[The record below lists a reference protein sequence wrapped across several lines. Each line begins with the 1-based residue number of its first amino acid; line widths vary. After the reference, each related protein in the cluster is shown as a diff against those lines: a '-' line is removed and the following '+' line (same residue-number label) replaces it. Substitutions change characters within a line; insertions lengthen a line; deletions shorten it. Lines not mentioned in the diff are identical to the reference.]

1 MLPNLSYLQIHA
13 GKKVNY
19 QLSVPELVEDAIKK
33 GEGYLVES
41 GALTADTGQFTGRS
55 PKDRFIVE
63 DDITRDAVWWGNI
76 NQPIS
81 SDVFNALYK
90 KVGEH
95 LSNEEIYVRDVLA
108 CTSPDYQIGIRV
120 VTENAYQNI
129 FANNIF
135 VRSSETDADKR
146 PEWSIL
152 AAPTFQAEPIVDGV
166 PNPNFVIINFTEKII
181 LIAGTGYTGE
191 IKKGI
196 FSVLNFILPH
206 QHRVLSMHCSA
217 NTNAKDETA
226 LFFGLSGTG
235 KTTLSSDA
243 GRHLIGDDEH
253 GWSDQ
258 GIFNIEGGCYAKCV
272 NLEEDKEP
280 EIYQAIKF
288 GSLLENINCF
298 PDTRVP
304 NYEDTSKT
312 ENTRVTYPI
321 DYIEGAV
328 KSKISATPK
337 NIFFLTADAFGV
349 IPPIS
354 KLTTKEAMYHFIS
367 GYTAKIA
374 GTEVG
379 ITEPKMVFSA
389 CFGEAFIPLHPT
401 KYAELL
407 GERIEKDNINVWLV
421 NTGWVAGPYGVGR
434 RIKLR
439 YTRAMIRAAMAGDL
453 NDAEYQRHPIFGMHF
468 PSSCPG
474 VPSELLNPAKTWP
487 SQEAYDEQANKLAK
501 AFDENF
507 KKYES
512 GVNLNTLSL
521 RA

>member
-1 MLPNLSYLQIHA
+1 MLPNLSYLQIRA
-13 GKKVNY
+13 GTRVNY
-19 QLSVPELVEDAIKK
+19 QRSVPELIEDAVKND
-33 GEGYLVES
+33 EGYLVES

-55 PKDRFIVE
+55 PKDRFIVK
-63 DDITRDAVWWGNI
+63 DDITRDAVWWGDI

-81 SDVFNALYK
+81 VDVFDKLFK
-90 KVGEH
+90 KIGDH
-95 LSNEEIYVRDVLA
+95 LSNEEIYVRDVFA
-108 CTSPDYQIGIRV
+108 CTAPEYQISIRV
-120 VTENAYQNI
+120 ITETAYQSI
-129 FANNIF
+129 FVNNIF
-135 VRSSETDADKR
+135 VRSGYTNADKR

-152 AAPTFQAEPIVDGV
+152 AAPSFQAEPVVDGV
-166 PNPNFVIINFTEKII
+166 PSANFAIINFTKKII
-181 LIAGTGYTGE
+181 LIGGTGYTGE

-196 FSVLNFILPH
+196 FSVLNFTLPH
-206 QHRVLSMHCSA
+206 QHQVLSMHCSA
-217 NTNAKDETA
+217 NTNSKNETA

-243 GRHLIGDDEH
+243 DRHLIGDDEH

-258 GIFNIEGGCYAKCV
+258 GVFNIEGGCYAKCA
-272 NLEEDKEP
+272 NLEEEKEP

-288 GSLLENINCF
+288 GSLLENIDCF
-298 PDTRVP
+298 PGTRQPNYQDTR
-304 NYEDTSKT
+304 KT

-321 DYIEGAV
+321 EYIDGAV
-328 KSKISATPK
+328 KSTISATPK

-367 GYTAKIA
+367 GYTAKVA

-379 ITEPKMVFSA
+379 VSEPEMVFSA
-389 CFGEAFIPLHPT
+389 CFGEAFIPLYPT

-407 GERIEKDNINVWLV
+407 GERIEKDKINVWLV

-434 RIKLR
+434 RIQLR
-439 YTRAMIRAAMAGDL
+439 YTRAMIRAAMAGELD
-453 NDAEYQRHPIFGMHF
+453 DVEYQKHPTFGMHF
-468 PSSCPG
+468 PSSCPD
-474 VPSELLNPAKTWP
+474 VPSELLNPAQTWS
-487 SQEAYDEQANKLAK
+487 SQEAYDKQADKLAK

-521 RA
+521 PI

>member
-13 GKKVNY
+13 DKKVNY
-19 QLSVPELVEDAIKK
+19 QLSVPELVEHAIKK
-33 GEGYLVES
+33 DEGYLVES
-41 GALTADTGQFTGRS
+41 GALTADTGRFTGRS

-63 DDITRDAVWWGNI
+63 DNITRDAVWWGDI

-81 SDVFNALYK
+81 PDIFNKLYK
-90 KVGEH
+90 KVAEH
-95 LSNEEIYVRDVLA
+95 LSNEEIYVRDVFA
-108 CTSPDYQIGIRV
+108 CTAPEYQLSIRV
-120 VTENAYQNI
+120 ITETAYQNI

-135 VRSSETDADKR
+135 VRSEDVSADKR
-146 PEWSIL
+146 PEWSVL
-152 AAPTFQAEPIVDGV
+152 AAPTFQAEPIIDGV
-166 PNPNFVIINFTEKII
+166 PSANFVIISFTERVI

-196 FSVLNFILPH
+196 FSVLNFLLPH
-206 QHRVLSMHCSA
+206 DKKVLSMHCSA
-217 NTNAKDETA
+217 NTNANNETA

-243 GRHLIGDDEH
+243 GRQLIGDDEH

-258 GIFNIEGGCYAKCV
+258 GIFNFEGGCYAKCV
-272 NLEEDKEP
+272 NLDAEKEP
-280 EIYQAIKF
+280 EIYNAIRF
-288 GSLLENINCF
+288 GSLLENINCI
-298 PDTRVP
+298 PGTRVP
-304 NYEDTSKT
+304 DYDDTSKT

-328 KSKISATPK
+328 KQKISATPK

-367 GYTAKIA
+367 GYTAKVA

-434 RIKLR
+434 RIQLR
-439 YTRAMIRAAMAGDL
+439 YTRAMIRAAMAGEL
-453 NDAEYQRHPIFGMHF
+453 NDVEYQRHPIFGMQF
-468 PSSCPG
+468 PTSCPG
-474 VPSELLNPAKTWP
+474 VPSELLNPAKTW
-487 SQEAYDEQANKLAK
+487 SCQQAYEEQANKLAK

-521 RA
+521 RV

>member
-1 MLPNLSYLQIHA
+1 M
-13 GKKVNY
+13 
-19 QLSVPELVEDAIKK
+19 
-33 GEGYLVES
+33 
-41 GALTADTGQFTGRS
+41 
-55 PKDRFIVE
+55 
-63 DDITRDAVWWGNI
+63 WWGDI

-81 SDVFNALYK
+81 TDIFNKLYT
-90 KVGEH
+90 KVAAH
-95 LSNEEIYVRDVLA
+95 LSKEEIYVRDVFA
-108 CTSPDYQIGIRV
+108 CTAPEHQISIRV
-120 VTENAYQNI
+120 ITETAYQNI
-129 FANNIF
+129 FADNIF
-135 VRSSETDADKR
+135 VRSDKVSADKR

-152 AAPTFQAEPIVDGV
+152 AAPTFQAEPVIDGV
-166 PNPNFVIINFTEKII
+166 PSANFVIISFTEKII

-196 FSVLNFILPH
+196 FSVLNFLLPH
-206 QHRVLSMHCSA
+206 NKKILSMHCSA
-217 NTNAKDETA
+217 NTNADNETA

-253 GWSDQ
+253 GWRDE
-258 GIFNIEGGCYAKCV
+258 GIFNFEGGCYAKCV
-272 NLEEDKEP
+272 NLEAEKEP
-280 EIYQAIKF
+280 EIYNAIRF

-298 PDTRVP
+298 PGTRIP
-304 NYEDTSKT
+304 DYKDTSKT

-328 KSKISATPK
+328 KQKISATPK

-367 GYTAKIA
+367 GYTAKVA

-421 NTGWVAGPYGVGR
+421 NTGCVAWPYGVGR
-434 RIKLR
+434 RIQLR
-439 YTRAMIRAAMAGDL
+439 YTRAMIRAAMAG
-453 NDAEYQRHPIFGMHF
+453 
-468 PSSCPG
+468 
-474 VPSELLNPAKTWP
+474 
-487 SQEAYDEQANKLAK
+487 
-501 AFDENF
+501 
-507 KKYES
+507 
-512 GVNLNTLSL
+512 
-521 RA
+521 

>member
-41 GALTADTGQFTGRS
+41 GALTADTGRFTGRS

-81 SDVFNALYK
+81 SDVFHALYK
-90 KVGEH
+90 KVGDH

-108 CTSPDYQIGIRV
+108 CTSSDYQIGIRV
-120 VTENAYQNI
+120 ITETAYQNI

-135 VRSSETDADKR
+135 VRSEGTSADKR

-152 AAPTFQAEPIVDGV
+152 AAPTFHAEPIVDGV

-206 QHRVLSMHCSA
+206 QHQVLSMHCSA
-217 NTNAKDETA
+217 NTNSKNETA

-272 NLEEDKEP
+272 NLEADKEP

-298 PDTRVP
+298 PETRVP

-321 DYIEGAV
+321 HYIEGAI

-367 GYTAKIA
+367 GYTAKVA
-374 GTEVG
+374 GTEVD

-401 KYAELL
+401 RYAELL
-407 GERIEKDNINVWLV
+407 GEKIEKDKINVWLV

-434 RIKLR
+434 RIQLR
-439 YTRAMIRAAMAGDL
+439 YTRSMIRAAMAGELD
-453 NDAEYQRHPIFGMHF
+453 DVEYQRHPIFGMHF
-468 PSSCPG
+468 PVSCPD
-474 VPSELLNPAKTWP
+474 VPSELLNPVKTWP

-521 RA
+521 RV

>member
-367 GYTAKIA
+367 GYTAKVA

-401 KYAELL
+401 RYAELL
-407 GERIEKDNINVWLV
+407 GEKIEKDNINVWLV

-434 RIKLR
+434 RIQLR
-439 YTRAMIRAAMAGDL
+439 YTRSMIRAAMAGEL
-453 NDAEYQRHPIFGMHF
+453 NDVEYQRHPIFGMHF
-468 PSSCPG
+468 PVSCPG

-521 RA
+521 RV